1 MIRSDLLGR
10 AQAIVEKIDHCE
22 DPLRCALY
30 HREAADILPELI
42 EALAPQRPR

>member
-1 MIRSDLLGR
+1 MVRSDLVGR
-10 AQAIVEKIDHCE
+10 AQAIVEKIRICE

-42 EALAPQRPR
+42 DALTPQRGR